1 MKKCQHKNN
10 TMASIQ
16 LIDWGVMTNPN
27 KKIGNKLKL
36 KVILKC
42 FKVECEIK
50 DISSIKL
57 YQTCAYYR

>member
-1 MKKCQHKNN
+1 MKKCQHINN
-10 TMASIQ
+10 NRVSIQ

-27 KKIGNKLKL
+27 KKIGNKLKP

-50 DISSIKL
+50 GISSV
-57 YQTCAYYR
+57 